1 MNLKYVDVYY
11 MHWPLMDMD
20 PDGKLFIH
28 RPLEEIW
35 KDFEECVRKGYTKHI
50 AVSNFNGQLLADL
63 LTFCKIKPIIN
74 QIEVHPY
81 FQQPS
86 LV

>member
-1 MNLKYVDVYY
+1 M
-11 MHWPLMDMD
+11 
-20 PDGKLFIH
+20 
-28 RPLEEIW
+28 
-35 KDFEECVRKGYTKHI
+35 EECVRKGYTKHI

-74 QIEVHPY
+74 QIENHPY
-81 FQQPS
+81 LPQQS